1 MATIENAYSYF
12 LQTYGQTSGAQY
24 ETHKKSELR
33 NVYNSI
39 VKLNKESPI
48 FKLTNPSSAQ
58 KFAIDMKEASTSISR
73 VLSSISEDPT
83 DAAFDFR
90 QKIAT
95 SSNFDV
101 VDVTY
106 NNEASDEPPA
116 VSNFELEVKK
126 LAEPQINRGNFVTE
140 AERGLPTGDFAFE
153 VETNGTV
160 FEFQFTVHSEDNNLG
175 IMNRLSR
182 LINNSKIGI
191 KAETISDGEGKVALE
206 LQSTRTGAAEGVDR
220 LFNISSDNTYNSEVF
235 MSRYG
240 LNKTE
245 QFPSNSLFTL
255 NGEERTSQANN
266 FTINKVFEVHLLEE
280 TPEDEPVTI
289 GFKSDVD
296 AIADNVKSLTDAYNE
311 LVKVAEKYTNDEP
324 PSTKLYNMIGNI
336 ATRNKES
343 LSSVGLEV
351 NDDYTIS
358 VNKEMLTEAA
368 QPENWMDTHS
378 KLSSFRNSIENL
390 SNRTSL
396 NPMDF
401 VDKKIVEYKNPG
413 KNLTAPYVTSQYA
426 GMMFNA
432 YL

>member
-1 MATIENAYSYF
+1 MATIDNAYNYF
-12 LQTYGQTSGAQY
+12 LQTYGQTAGAQY
-24 ETHKKSELR
+24 DTHKKSELR

-48 FKLTNPSSAQ
+48 FKITNPTSAQ

-83 DAAFDFR
+83 DEAFDFR

-95 SSNFDV
+95 SSNTDA

-106 NNEASDEPPA
+106 NNDTSEEPPA

-126 LAEPQINRGNFVTE
+126 LAEPQVNMSNYVTE
-140 AERGLPTGDFAFE
+140 DERGLPTGDFAFE
-153 VETNGTV
+153 VETNNTV
-160 FEFQFTVHSEDNNLG
+160 FEFQFTVHAEDNNLG

-182 LINNSKIGI
+182 LVNNSRIGI
-191 KAETISDGEGKVALE
+191 KAETVSNGEGKVGLRME
-206 LQSTRTGAAEGVDR
+206 STRTGVSQGEER
-220 LFNISSDNTYNSEVF
+220 LFNISSDNTYNSEVL

-240 LNKTE
+240 LNNVE
-245 QFPSNSLFTL
+245 QQATNSLFTL

-280 TPEDEPVTI
+280 TPEGEPVTI

-296 AIADNVKSLTDAYNE
+296 AIADNVKALTDAYNE

-324 PSTKLYNMIGNI
+324 PSTKLYNIISNI
-336 ATRNKES
+336 AKNNKED
-343 LSSVGLEV
+343 LATIGLNV
-351 NDDYTIS
+351 NDDNTVSIDR
-358 VNKEMLTEAA
+358 ERLLDAA
-368 QPENWMDTHS
+368 QPENWSDTHS
-378 KLSSFRNSIENL
+378 KLSKFRNSIENL
-390 SNRTSL
+390 SSRTSL

-413 KNLTAPYVTSQYA
+413 KNLAAPYVTSQYA